1 MRAEITRW
9 EGSDRRTELEDA
21 VFDALGD
28 IYDLP
33 PAQAVEAAQIAA
45 FLADVA
51 RLNCDPAQSDRARE
65 ALGALS
71 GACRELLDETDAAS
85 LAAARALARI
95 EAIGARVSA
104 SPLAISARLD

>member
-1 MRAEITRW
+1 MA
-9 EGSDRRTELEDA
+9 G
-21 VFDALGD
+21 
-28 IYDLP
+28 
-33 PAQAVEAAQIAA
+33 QIAA